1 VTQKLVKPNKPS
13 KSKSGPKT
21 VVGKAVISGNAITH
35 GITSIKLTSDS
46 QRQDYQQFLIEL
58 TDHYQPQSP
67 LERMQVER
75 IAMLRTK
82 LRHLYEVETLK
93 LQLAER
99 AARDDLRAIFS
110 HMPHITGVTRGMVS
124 EILHFGEMALPCAL
138 EPTQLL
144 EILTEV
150 SGFEGELTSD
160 DDLRRSLPK
169 LSTYLE
175 DLEMEGEEQAKTLA
189 RRLVAVGENLQ
200 RTIADGES
208 YHEFAK
214 RLLKRQEKP
223 RVVSEPDE
231 HELRILDYVQKR
243 QAELAARQRPGG
255 FRLHISFNDDFPDGK
270 KIRYALESLKVIAIA
285 YLKAIDSA
293 EEALQIQDLRVRS
306 VTLDPDE
313 ADRLMRYQTTLER
326 RLSALVG
333 ELMLMQERKAAKT
346 VAGVKTSA
354 KLQDP

>member
-1 VTQKLVKPNKPS
+1 MTQKLGKPNKPG
-13 KSKSGPKT
+13 KSRSGPKT
-21 VVGKAVISGNAITH
+21 VAGKAVISGNAITH
-35 GITSIKLTSDS
+35 GITSTKLTSDS
-46 QRQDYQQFLIEL
+46 QRQDYQQFLTEL

-67 LERMQVER
+67 LEHMQVER

-99 AARDDLRAIFS
+99 AARDDLKGIFS
-110 HMPHITGVTRGMVS
+110 HMPHISGITRGMVS
-124 EILHFGEMALPCAL
+124 EILHFAELALPCGL
-138 EPTQLL
+138 EPTMLL

-150 SGFEGELTSD
+150 NGFEGEIASD
-160 DDLRRSLPK
+160 DDLKRCLPK
-169 LSTYLE
+169 LSAFLE

-189 RRLVAVGENLQ
+189 RRLVAVGESLQ

-208 YHEFAK
+208 YHEYAK
-214 RLLKRQEKP
+214 RLLRRQEKP
-223 RVVSEPDE
+223 RLLEEPDE
-231 HELRILDYVQKR
+231 HEQEIADYLQSR
-243 QAELAARQRPGG
+243 QAEIAARQKPSS
-255 FRLHISFNDDFPDGK
+255 FRFSINFNDEFPDAK
-270 KIRYALESLKVIAIA
+270 KIRSALESLRVIAIA

-293 EEALQIQDLRVRS
+293 EEALEIQELRVRS

-333 ELMLMQERKAAKT
+333 ELMLMQERNNSKAK
-346 VAGVKTSA
+346 
-354 KLQDP
+354 Q